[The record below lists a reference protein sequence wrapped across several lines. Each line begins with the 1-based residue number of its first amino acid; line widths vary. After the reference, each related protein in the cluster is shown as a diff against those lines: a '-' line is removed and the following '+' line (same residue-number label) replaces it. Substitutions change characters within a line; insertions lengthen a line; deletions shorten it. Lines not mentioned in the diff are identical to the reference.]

1 MRKSYF
7 LSLGLS
13 CWCKVQ
19 KEAVPVGR
27 GGMRPAVLLQLHWL
41 MPAAMF
47 SAAID
52 RVFVAPPSVPVGGPV
67 VPCFGM
73 SRSCSVSC
81 RLLSASGFGLA
92 SSEDEDVFVQ
102 EMHFLFKAGRL

>member
-73 SRSCSVSC
+73 SRSCSVSGDKDEKLTVENAK
-81 RLLSASGFGLA
+81 RKLTAAS
-92 SSEDEDVFVQ
+92 D
-102 EMHFLFKAGRL
+102 